1 MKLYKYLYNKYNNN
15 TDLFNTVRLIGGL
28 NINMVNK
35 LIFKQDNFIFL
46 YIFRL
51 NALSILNKFKQPDWC
66 FYELPEFAFDDIS
79 YYSIPLNVYTNK
91 NKYKSILSKLGLE
104 LKFSENL
111 ILDVI
116 FDSVLLLN
124 LTTFFLIKMGL
135 FFLSFFQSIIFYP
148 YLIFSY
154 LGSIV
159 SNTDNF
165 FLTINSIIFNEG
177 SFCFVMKDLNS
188 NINLTTYFRTHS
200 ENFAQFERT
209 LIVLSEN
216 SKLIYFE
223 GCSAPMFLESQLHI
237 AIVELFIKTKANLK
251 YSTIQNWYRGNQ
263 LGEGGL
269 YNFTTKRGFC
279 MDKSFLNWIQIE
291 IGSVITWK
299 YPSTYLIGNKSFS
312 NFFSLAML
320 SDYQVSDTGTKMLHI
335 GKNTKSFILSKSLS
349 FNFSFYTYRGL
360 VTIFKTALNSYN
372 YTECNSLL
380 IGCNA
385 FTATIPYTIINN
397 FSAYI
402 NQEATISKLEL
413 DFLFF
418 LLHRGLNLKSTLM
431 ILIYGYCYNICSK
444 ISFELELEVPLL
456 IVARAQKL
464 FY

>member
-1 MKLYKYLYNKYNNN
+1 MKLYKYLYNKYTNNEN
-15 TDLFNTVRLIGGL
+15 TFNTIRLIGGL
-28 NINMVNK
+28 NINITNK

-46 YIFRL
+46 YVFRL
-51 NALSILNKFKQPDWC
+51 NALLTLNKFKQPDWC

-79 YYSIPLNVYTNK
+79 YYSILLNTSVDRHK
-91 NKYKSILSKLGLE
+91 LILSDLGLDF
-104 LKFSENL
+104 KFSENL

-116 FDSVLLLN
+116 FDSVSLLN
-124 LTTFFLIKMGL
+124 FTTFFLIKMGL
-135 FFLSFFQSIIFYP
+135 FFLSFFQSILFYS

-159 SNTDNF
+159 NNNDNF
-165 FLTINSIIFNEG
+165 FSTINSIIFNEG
-177 SFCFVMKDLNS
+177 SFCYIMKDLKS
-188 NINLTTYFRTHS
+188 NIHLTTYFRTHS

-209 LIVLSEN
+209 LIILSEN
-216 SKLIYFE
+216 SNLIYFE

-237 AIVELFIKTKANLK
+237 AVVELFLKTKAKLK

-279 MDKSFLNWIQIE
+279 MDKSFLNWVQIE
-291 IGSVITWK
+291 MGSIITWK
-299 YPSTYLIGNKSFS
+299 YPSTYLIGKKSFS

-320 SDYQVSDTGTKMLHI
+320 SDCQVSDTGTKMLHI
-335 GKNTKSFILSKSLS
+335 GNNTKSFILSKSLS
-349 FNFSFYTYRGL
+349 FNSSFYIYRGL
-360 VTIFKTALNSYN
+360 VSIFKTAFNSYN

-380 IGCNA
+380 IGLNA
-385 FTATIPYTIINN
+385 FTVTIPYIVINN
-397 FSAYI
+397 PLVYI

-413 DFLFF
+413 NFLFF

-444 ISFELELEVPLL
+444 VPFELELEVPLL
-456 IVARAQKL
+456 IVSRAQKL

>member
-165 FLTINSIIFNEG
+165 FSTINSIIFNEG

-223 GCSAPMFLESQLHI
+223 GCSAPMFLES
-237 AIVELFIKTKANLK
+237 
-251 YSTIQNWYRGNQ
+251 
-263 LGEGGL
+263 
-269 YNFTTKRGFC
+269 
-279 MDKSFLNWIQIE
+279 
-291 IGSVITWK
+291 
-299 YPSTYLIGNKSFS
+299 
-312 NFFSLAML
+312 
-320 SDYQVSDTGTKMLHI
+320 
-335 GKNTKSFILSKSLS
+335 
-349 FNFSFYTYRGL
+349 
-360 VTIFKTALNSYN
+360 
-372 YTECNSLL
+372 
-380 IGCNA
+380 
-385 FTATIPYTIINN
+385 
-397 FSAYI
+397 
-402 NQEATISKLEL
+402 
-413 DFLFF
+413 
-418 LLHRGLNLKSTLM
+418 
-431 ILIYGYCYNICSK
+431 
-444 ISFELELEVPLL
+444 
-456 IVARAQKL
+456 
-464 FY
+464 